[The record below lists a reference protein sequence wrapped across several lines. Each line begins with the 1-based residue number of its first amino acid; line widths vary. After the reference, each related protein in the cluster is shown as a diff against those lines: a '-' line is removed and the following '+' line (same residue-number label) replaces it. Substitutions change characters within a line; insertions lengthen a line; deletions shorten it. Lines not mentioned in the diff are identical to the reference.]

1 MCFAKI
7 QKRLYSVVLFQDF
20 DKVNNSIYHSCTC
33 TDASN
38 VERFSTD
45 KVAFIQL
52 CLKQRSVFLG
62 RYKFEEIATEL
73 TMGIC
78 SSSEILIFLAQKG
91 LTDLHL
97 HEESQDCLAAMMGTL
112 NEIFPGVGMSID
124 DVTPVLIRMRKH

>member
-7 QKRLYSVVLFQDF
+7 RKRLYSVVLFQDF
-20 DKVNNSIYHSCTC
+20 DRVNNAVYHCRC
-33 TDASN
+33 TDAGS
-38 VERFSTD
+38 VKRFGTD

-52 CLKQRSVFLG
+52 CLKERTVFLG
-62 RYKFEEIATEL
+62 RYKFEERATEL
-73 TMGIC
+73 AMGIC

-91 LTDLHL
+91 LHL

>member
-20 DKVNNSIYHSCTC
+20 DRVNNAVYHSCRC
-33 TDASN
+33 TDAGS
-38 VERFSTD
+38 VKRFSTD
-45 KVAFIQL
+45 KVAFIKL
-52 CLKQRSVFLG
+52 CLKQRTVFLG
-62 RYKFEEIATEL
+62 RCKFEERATEL

-91 LTDLHL
+91 LRDLHL